1 LVCGRAA
8 ARARETFLSPDVSR
22 TIYGHAL
29 CNISPG
35 RRRGR
40 EGTGSISISIII
52 SARAVAFVLGR
63 IRLEDGQADERGR
76 EQGEASH

>member
-1 LVCGRAA
+1 
-8 ARARETFLSPDVSR
+8 LSPDVSR

-29 CNISPG
+29 CEISPG

-40 EGTGSISISIII
+40 AGTGSIIISISISSSII
-52 SARAVAFVLGR
+52 ASAWTVGFVLGR

-76 EQGEASH
+76 EQGKASH